1 MGYRIAIMIK
11 SMTGY
16 GRAQDTV
23 GSYNVTVELK
33 SVNHRYFEFSSR
45 VPRSYGFIEDKLKNL
60 IGSLVSRGKIEC
72 YVSIENIGETESEV
86 VLNEK
91 LAEEYLKA
99 YNTLEDKFD
108 LGVKDSYI
116 FNALAKNSDL
126 FSVRKKAVD
135 EDEVWESVSAVAKTA
150 VEKFISMREN
160 EGVKLRED
168 VMSRADFI
176 LSKVAF
182 IEQRS
187 PETVKEYNAKLLD
200 RLKEFLSDIHVDEQ
214 RIATECAIFA
224 DKVAVAEETVRLRSH
239 IDQLSEFMGA
249 DEPIGRKIDF
259 LVQEMNREANTI
271 GSKAQDVEIARCVID
286 IKAEIEKIREQI
298 QNIE

>member
-1 MGYRIAIMIK
+1 MIK

-33 SVNHRYFEFSSR
+33 SVNHRYFEFSAR

-72 YVSIENIGETESEV
+72 YVSIENIGETEGEV
-86 VLNEK
+86 ILDEK

-99 YNTLEDKFD
+99 YNTMKDEFD
-108 LGVKDSYI
+108 LSVKDSYI
-116 FNALAKNSDL
+116 FSALARNSDL

-135 EDEVWESVSAVAKTA
+135 EDEVWESVSEVAKTA
-150 VEKFISMREN
+150 VEKFISMREA
-160 EGVKLRED
+160 EGAKLRED
-168 VMSRADFI
+168 VLSRADFI

-182 IEQRS
+182 IEHRS
-187 PETVKEYNAKLLD
+187 PETVKEYNAKLLE
-200 RLKEFLSDIHVDEQ
+200 RLNEFLSDIHIDEQ
-214 RIATECAIFA
+214 RIAAECAIFA

-239 IDQLSEFMGA
+239 IAQLSEFMGS
-249 DEPIGRKIDF
+249 DGPIGRKIDF